1 MSTAEPLNPTLELVR
16 DGRVERVFEIRGTD
30 LHLGRLPGLDVQFD
44 DTRVSRH
51 HARVERRPD
60 GSCYVVD
67 LESKSS
73 TLLNGRRL
81 TPFQP
86 ALLRDGFR
94 IRIVEH
100 ELVFRDQSV
109 KLLDGPDG
117 GPTVID
123 AHGDL
128 TTVGLA
134 RRSPAPAAAFQAVLD
149 VNRALGGGA
158 ELNVVISRALDGL
171 MAVFP
176 RAERGFVLTAEP
188 DGTYP
193 LLAVRHRLGPGRPPE
208 LSRTILDLVINQG
221 KAVLISDALID
232 PRFMDHKS
240 VASALRT
247 ALCVPLPGHDGHAL
261 GMVQIDS
268 LALTHGFMAADLDLL
283 AALALPIGVA
293 VENHRLL
300 TTQASWAAAGE
311 IQLALLPRGRPD
323 LPGYAFWEC
332 YRPALEVGGDL
343 YDYIP
348 VEPSSS
354 PATATEPTRWAVAVG
369 DVSGK
374 GMPAAL
380 MMAGTSPEVRQLVRA
395 GVAPDEVMRR
405 VNHRVSE
412 RGLDNRFITLVLV
425 EIDPLTHCMN
435 VASAGHLPPLI
446 RRADGSI
453 EFVTDTLTG
462 YPLGIELDAE
472 YGSAVVELQP
482 GDVVIL
488 LSDGVID
495 AQDRLSER
503 FGDERLRRAIT
514 DAPQGAAATG
524 EAILA
529 AVCNHA
535 AGRSQFDDI
544 TLVCFGR
551 DR

>member
-1 MSTAEPLNPTLELVR
+1 MSTVEPLHPTLELVR
-16 DGRVERVFEIRGTD
+16 DGRVERAFEIRGTD

-51 HARVERRPD
+51 HARIERRPD

-81 TPFQP
+81 LPFQP
-86 ALLRDGFR
+86 ALLRDGSR
-94 IRIVEH
+94 IRIVEY
-100 ELVFRDQSV
+100 ELVFRDHSV
-109 KLLDGPDG
+109 KLRDLPDD
-117 GPTVID
+117 GPTVIES
-123 AHGDL
+123 HGDL
-128 TTVGLA
+128 TSVSLA

-158 ELNVVISRALDGL
+158 ELGVAIGRALDGL

-176 RAERGFVLTAEP
+176 RADRGFVLSAEP
-188 DGTYP
+188 DGTIP
-193 LLAVRHRLGPGRPPE
+193 LLAVRHRHGPGRPPE
-208 LSRTILDLVINQG
+208 LSRTILGQVINQG
-221 KAVLISDALID
+221 NAVLISDALVD

-247 ALCVPLPGHDGHAL
+247 ALCVPLPGHDGHPL

-268 LALTHGFMAADLDLL
+268 QALTHGFTAADLDLL
-283 AALALPIGVA
+283 AALAVPIGVA

-300 TTQASWAAAGE
+300 TTHATWAAASE
-311 IQLALLPRGRPD
+311 IQLALLPRARPD
-323 LPGYAFWEC
+323 LPGYSFWEC

-343 YDYIP
+343 YDYIA
-348 VEPSSS
+348 VEPSP
-354 PATATEPTRWAVAVG
+354 PAHEPGPTRWAVTVG

-374 GMPAAL
+374 GMAAAL
-380 MMAGTSPEVRQLVRA
+380 MMAGTAPEVRQLVRS
-395 GVAPDEVMRR
+395 GVPPHEVMTR
-405 VNHRVSE
+405 VNQRVSA

-425 EIDPLTHCMN
+425 EIDPRSHRMT

-446 RRADGSI
+446 RRADGTI
-453 EFVTDTLTG
+453 ECLSEEFTG
-462 YPLGIELDAE
+462 YPLGIEDDAE
-472 YGSAVVELQP
+472 YDSASVELQP

-495 AQDRLSER
+495 AQDRESER
-503 FGDERLRRAIT
+503 FGDESLRRAVA

-544 TLVCFGR
+544 TLVCFSR